1 MDSTFV
7 INILIEE
14 EMREEMIVKSL
25 LSDVCSIVSRMVY
38 ITHLINYRQHM
49 ESLYT

>member
-1 MDSTFV
+1 
-7 INILIEE
+7 
-14 EMREEMIVKSL
+14 MIVKGL

-49 ESLYT
+49 ESLYPSINSVCQHGD